1 MKKYTYAAG
10 TFALA
15 LLLGGVPSAV
25 FAEEGARGDGD
36 AAVQVRVGEQEIEVS
51 TVTAVRA
58 DDTDE
63 ASGVRGRVEV
73 RMNDDDDAWEID
85 LEDDE
90 DSAFSLDDLKQR
102 IEKRK
107 YELDDEEASTTPDS
121 RRDAIKNANPVR
133 LAVHSLLASKD
144 LLGGIGQQVSEI
156 AREMNDS
163 VASTTAAEAKAESR
177 GFLTRLFFGGDR
189 VAADVIA
196 KEVGE
201 NNERIADLEAL
212 LGEAGVAA
220 DVQVTLSAQIDAL
233 KDAQMRLEAL
243 AQREQKLWG
252 LFSWRF

>member
-36 AAVQVRVGEQEIEVS
+36 AAVQVRAEGQSVEVS
-51 TVTAVRA
+51 AVTAVRA
-58 DDTDE
+58 DEDE
-63 ASGVRGRVEV
+63 GRAEV
-73 RMNDDDDAWEID
+73 RMNDDDDTWEID

-90 DSAFSLDDLKQR
+90 DSAFSLDDLKQK

-107 YELDDEEASTTPDS
+107 LELDDEEASTTPSS

-144 LLGGIGQQVSEI
+144 LLGGIGQQVSVI

-163 VASTTAAEAKAESR
+163 VASTTAAEAKAQSR
-177 GFLTRLFFGGDR
+177 GLLSRLFFGGDR
-189 VAADVIA
+189 TSAEVI
-196 KEVGE
+196 
-201 NNERIADLEAL
+201 
-212 LGEAGVAA
+212 AGVAEKNQQRIDTLTALLA
-220 DVQVTLSAQIDAL
+220 DANVSAEVTVVLEAQIAAL
-233 KDAQMRLEAL
+233 KDAQARLKEL
-243 AQREQKLWG
+243 ADREKSAWG

>member
-36 AAVQVRVGEQEIEVS
+36 AAVQVRAEGQSVEVS
-51 TVTAVRA
+51 AVTAVRA
-58 DDTDE
+58 DEDE
-63 ASGVRGRVEV
+63 GRAEV
-73 RMNDDDDAWEID
+73 RMNDDDDTWEID

-90 DSAFSLDDLKQR
+90 DSAFSLDDLKQK

-107 YELDDEEASTTPDS
+107 LELDDEEASTTPSS

-144 LLGGIGQQVSEI
+144 LLGGIGQQVSVI

-163 VASTTAAEAKAESR
+163 VASTTAAEAKAQSR

-189 VAADVIA
+189 TAADVIA
-196 KEVGE
+196 KEVAE
-201 NNERIADLEAL
+201 NNQRIADLEGL
-212 LGEAGVAA
+212 LGEVGVAA
-220 DVQVTLSAQIDAL
+220 DVQATLSAQIDAL
-233 KDAQMRLEAL
+233 KDAQMRLEVL

>member
-15 LLLGGVPSAV
+15 LLLGGVPSAA
-25 FAEEGARGDGD
+25 FAEEGERGDSD
-36 AAVQVRVGEQEIEVS
+36 AAAQVRVEGQKVEVS
-51 TVTAVRA
+51 AVTAVRV
-58 DDTDE
+58 DE
-63 ASGVRGRVEV
+63 TEGRVEV
-73 RMNDDDDAWEID
+73 RMNDDDDTWEID

-90 DSAFSLDDLKQR
+90 DSAFSLDDLKQK
-102 IEKRK
+102 IETRK
-107 YELDDEEASTTPDS
+107 HELDDEEASTTPDS

-144 LLGGIGQQVSEI
+144 LLGGIGQQVSVI

-189 VAADVIA
+189 TAADVIA
-196 KEVGE
+196 KEVAE
-201 NNERIADLEAL
+201 NNQRIADLEAL
-212 LGEAGVAA
+212 LGEVGVAA
-220 DVQVTLSAQIDAL
+220 DVQATLSAQIDAL